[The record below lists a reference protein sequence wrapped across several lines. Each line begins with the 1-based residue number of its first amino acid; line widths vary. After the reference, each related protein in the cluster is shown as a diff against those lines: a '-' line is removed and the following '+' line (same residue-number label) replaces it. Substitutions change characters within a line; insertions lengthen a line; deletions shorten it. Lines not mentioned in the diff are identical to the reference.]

1 MKIIKVNQKP
11 QDTLYTPVRSLIDD
25 FFNYPTPRWDDF
37 FYRDF
42 ESLSANVWEED
53 NNIFVQMAMPGI
65 KKEDIK
71 ISVTGDTLSIEGKSQ
86 EQKEEKEKKY
96 FLKSFQAYSY
106 SQSFNL
112 PSLVNPDS
120 VEASFEDGV
129 LKVKLPKAKE
139 SQTKEISIK

>member
-11 QDTLYTPVRSLIDD
+11 QDSLYTPVRSIVDD
-25 FFNYPTPRWDDF
+25 LFNYPLSRWDDV

-42 ESLSANVWEED
+42 EPLSANMWEED
-53 NNIFVQMAMPGI
+53 NSIFVQIAMPGI
-65 KKEDIK
+65 KKDDIK

-86 EQKEEKEKKY
+86 EEKEKEKKY
-96 FLKSFQAYSY
+96 LLKSFQACSY
-106 SQSFNL
+106 SQNFNL
-112 PSLVNPDS
+112 PSLVNSDG
-120 VEASFEDGV
+120 VEATFEDGV